1 MANFGSYETSTTRT
15 SSSYEIPGGVAA
27 QISGL
32 RSSFSAGNTVRATH
46 MRTLRDTIETLRV
59 HTHSYTDFD
68 NVAVFGNVGQNRSQ
82 VKNTTVSSTP
92 AMTITDNDLR
102 TGAIISSNHYNQL
115 AVSANGLRN
124 HTHSYT
130 DFFVEP
136 TQ

>member
-1 MANFGSYETSTTRT
+1 MANFESYVTSSTRT
-15 SSSYEIPGGVAA
+15 ASSYTIPGGIAS

-32 RSSFSAGNTVRATH
+32 RNSFSAGNTVRATH

-68 NVAVFGNVGQNRSQ
+68 NVDAFGDSGQNRSQ
-82 VKNTTVSSTP
+82 VKNTKVSSTP

-115 AVSANGLRN
+115 AVSTNGLRN

-136 TQ
+136 T